1 MGKLFFQKK
10 FTGTFLRKKINPLPS
25 TTSLPIL
32 GEKNS
37 MLKHLV
43 LLTLLA
49 ALLLVFPVAAAN
61 ASMIENTNF
70 ITVQSSPPYA
80 DVYINGVYQGK
91 TPVTSPDHYEGHYE
105 VRVVLAGYDEYVVPD
120 LYVKSLG
127 SGVASVTANLMKNTS
142 IAGVIVY
149 AEPAGVDVYVDDM
162 YAGTVPELKDG
173 GLQLAGYLPGK
184 HNFRFEKNGYN
195 TVTKNN
201 YMLTAG
207 NTETLRVT
215 LGKVAATTTPTE
227 EETIVPTTTETT
239 SPATF
244 APSAPPTKAPAP
256 LFGILLGCAAA
267 VLLIR
272 RT

>member
-1 MGKLFFQKK
+1 M
-10 FTGTFLRKKINPLPS
+10 RKKDL
-25 TTSLPIL
+25 IL
-32 GEKNS
+32 SRPVLHHRYPEKHS

-49 ALLLVFPVAAAN
+49 ALLLVVPAAAAN

-70 ITVQSSPPYA
+70 ITVQSSPPSA
-80 DVYINGVYQGK
+80 DVYIDGVYQGK
-91 TPVTSPDHYEGHYE
+91 TPVTSPDHYEGHYN
-105 VRVVLAGYDEYVVPD
+105 VRVVLAGYDEYIVPD
-120 LYVKSLG
+120 LYVKPLG

-142 IAGVIVY
+142 IAGVVVY
-149 AEPAGVDVYVDDM
+149 AEPAGVHVYVDDV
-162 YAGTVPELKDG
+162 YAGTVPEAKDG

-184 HNFRFEKNGYN
+184 HDFRFEKDGYN

-215 LGKVAATTTPTE
+215 LGKAAATPEPTVTIVAPTE
-227 EETIVPTTTETT
+227 VTTVPT
-239 SPATF
+239 TF
-244 APSAPPTKAPAP
+244 APSAPPTKAPVP
-256 LFGILLGCAAA
+256 VLGLLLGLAAA